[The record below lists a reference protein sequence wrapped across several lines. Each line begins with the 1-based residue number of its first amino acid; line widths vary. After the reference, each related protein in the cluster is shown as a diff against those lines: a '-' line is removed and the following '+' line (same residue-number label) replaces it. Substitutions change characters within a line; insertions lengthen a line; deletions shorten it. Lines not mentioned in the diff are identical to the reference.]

1 MKFVTKEMP
10 FPVQLLSLQTKP
22 EAPSSRTYE
31 DLTKPKTVQEWLS
44 GLGLSEYLALFLRMG
59 CDTMT
64 SVINLT
70 AAQVMK
76 MGIRHPEH
84 RTRLL
89 QSVHELAKQ
98 TEYQNIWCGQA
109 DTVPKSDV
117 FIEPSPFSVGDG
129 DWVPSGQELLVIVR
143 TGLLA
148 CLHQS

>member
-1 MKFVTKEMP
+1 MNTCITTYIHTLQIGFKKYVLMKFVTKEMP

-64 SVINLT
+64 SVVNLT

-98 TEYQNIWCGQA
+98 TEYQNI
-109 DTVPKSDV
+109 
-117 FIEPSPFSVGDG
+117 
-129 DWVPSGQELLVIVR
+129 
-143 TGLLA
+143 
-148 CLHQS
+148 